1 MGKHKA
7 VTDLRTEAGTQ
18 RSRLFI
24 SMKNP
29 CGIHRTI
36 GKSVLAV
43 IIFISICLAEKQEI
57 TIEKDTEMEKNRI
70 QIYQTNPRYWQYKSE
85 PILLI
90 GGSVEDNLFQI
101 PNLKEHLEL
110 LKSVGGNYVRST
122 MSWVD
127 EGDVPPFKK
136 VGDQYDLE
144 QWNDEFWK
152 RFRNFITWTHEMDII
167 VQIEVWATF
176 NYYRE
181 PWDNNPFNPKNNSN
195 YTVEETGLPT
205 VVKSHPTATENNFF
219 WSVPKER
226 HQQTVLKYQQK
237 FVDKVL
243 SETLQYE
250 HVLYCMD
257 NETSVT
263 PAWGEYWATYIQK
276 QAAASGRTVETTE
289 MWDPWN
295 IFHEK
300 HKATFDHPETYSF
313 CDISQN
319 NHQKGQA
326 HWDNAQRYRSKLSP
340 IRPINNVKIYG
351 ADGGR
356 FGSTQD
362 GLERFWRNI
371 FGGLASARFHRPDSG
386 IGLNETAQAHIKS
399 IRMLTDNINI
409 FTCEPHNDLLSNR
422 SENEA
427 YTLANPG
434 REYVLYFPNGG
445 SVDVNLSVGNTEK
458 GIIRWLDIGKSE
470 WTQEAEIL
478 FSDSVTLSAPTE
490 EHWAAL
496 IQPK

>member
-1 MGKHKA
+1 MKNLCTLVLA
-7 VTDLRTEAGTQ
+7 
-18 RSRLFI
+18 LFI
-24 SMKNP
+24 FAPLS
-29 CGIHRTI
+29 
-36 GKSVLAV
+36 SA
-43 IIFISICLAEKQEI
+43 AQEPES
-57 TIEKDTEMEKNRI
+57 EKDIQMDKNRI
-70 QIYQTNPRYWQYKSE
+70 QIYSENPRYWQYKGE

-101 PNLKEHLEL
+101 PNLKTHLEL

-127 EGDVPPFKK
+127 EGDAPPFKK
-136 VGDQYDLE
+136 VGDRYDLN
-144 QWNDEFWK
+144 QWNDEFWN
-152 RFRNFITWTHEMDII
+152 RFRNFILWTHEMDII

-181 PWDNNPFNPKNNSN
+181 PWDANPFNPKNNNN
-195 YTVEETGLPT
+195 YTAEETGLPT
-205 VVKSHPTATENNFF
+205 VVKSHPVATENNFF

-226 HQQTVLKYQQK
+226 NQQVLLKYQEK
-237 FVDKVL
+237 FVDKLL

-263 PAWGEYWATYIQK
+263 PAWGEYWAKYIQK
-276 QAAASGRTVETTE
+276 QASAAGRTVETTE
-289 MWDPWN
+289 MWDPWD

-300 HKATFDHPETYSF
+300 HKATVDHPETYSF

-319 NHQKGQA
+319 NHQKGQT
-326 HWDNAQRYRSKLSP
+326 HWDNAQRFRTELSP
-340 IRPINNVKIYG
+340 IRPTNNIKIYG

-399 IRMLTDNINI
+399 MRILTDSMDI

-422 SENEA
+422 GENGA
-427 YTLANPG
+427 YAFANPG
-434 REYVLYFPNGG
+434 REYGVYFPNGG
-445 SVDVNLSVGNTEK
+445 SVDINLSTGEK
-458 GIIRWLDIGKSE
+458 IDAKTATIKWLDIGKSE
-470 WTQEAEIL
+470 WAGDAEIS
-478 FSDSVTLSAPTE
+478 FSDSITLSAPTE
-490 EHWAAL
+490 DHWVVL
-496 IQPK
+496 IQLK